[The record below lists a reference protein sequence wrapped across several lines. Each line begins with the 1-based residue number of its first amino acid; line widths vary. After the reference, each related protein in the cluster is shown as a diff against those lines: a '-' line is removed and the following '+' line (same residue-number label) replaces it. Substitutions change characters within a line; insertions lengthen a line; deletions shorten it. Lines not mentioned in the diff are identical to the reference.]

1 VPSPAPRASRRALLA
16 GGTVAGAAL
25 LAVAGCG
32 DTRADGD
39 GAGADDPSAP
49 SVDADSRLVE
59 TVGGQLT
66 RALGLAAA
74 TAASVPQVRQLA
86 RGLAALHRTHLSE
99 LGQPD
104 SVEESRVTGT
114 AEAARARLLRSEE
127 KLQRQLVQAA
137 LDAESG
143 ALAQVFASMAA
154 AVAQERA
161 VAS

>member
-1 VPSPAPRASRRALLA
+1 VPSPAPRASRRTLLT

-32 DTRADGD
+32 DIRADGD
-39 GAGADDPSAP
+39 GAAADDPSAP
-49 SVDADSRLVE
+49 SVNADSELVE
-59 TVGGQLT
+59 TVGGQLA

-86 RGLAALHRTHLSE
+86 RGLVALHRTHLSE

-104 SVEESRVTGT
+104 SVEGGRVTGT

-127 KLQRQLVQAA
+127 KLQQQLVRAA

-161 VAS
+161 AAS